1 MSIGTAGAIAV
12 GLGAAG
18 SVASAAL
25 GSSAASNAADAQTQS
40 ADAGIEE
47 QQREF
52 NQTQANQQP
61 WIQAGQGA
69 LAQLTAGTQPGGA
82 LVQPYGQTYQA
93 PAPFTYTPFSAPTT
107 VDETN
112 DPGYQARM
120 AMGQQAMERAASAGG
135 GAFSGGTL
143 AALTRY
149 GQDYASNEYQNVY
162 NRALA
167 GYNTNFSDAL
177 NSYNTNTANAL
188 NAYNTNYN
196 VWSQGQGNQFNR
208 LAAIAGLGQTATGQ
222 LSQAQQ
228 NLGTNITSLLTG
240 QGNAQAAGIL
250 GGASAINSGLAGLTG
265 IGSQAVGY
273 SQNQTLLNAIA
284 KYLWGGGAGGAGSGE
299 GSQYNQIYTGGDYQ
313 LGDD

>member
-1 MSIGTAGAIAV
+1 
-12 GLGAAG
+12 
-18 SVASAAL
+18 
-25 GSSAASNAADAQTQS
+25 
-40 ADAGIEE
+40 
-47 QQREF
+47 
-52 NQTQANQQP
+52 
-61 WIQAGQGA
+61 
-69 LAQLTAGTQPGGA
+69 
-82 LVQPYGQTYQA
+82 
-93 PAPFTYTPFSAPTT
+93 
-107 VDETN
+107 
-112 DPGYQARM
+112 M

-284 KYLWGGGAGGAGSGE
+284 KYLGGGGAGGAGSGE